1 MCKKF
6 MKFIFCFCLSLSFL
20 LNNSFA
26 KINIPADAN
35 LDNLVLMELENGVVV
50 IELYPIK
57 APWTVYRIK
66 LLVANKFYD
75 GLTFHRAIKNFM
87 VQTGDPTGTGTGG
100 SQFGKMRAEI
110 NDLKHIKGVCSMAR
124 GNELDSADSQFFIV
138 TGDKVPHLDG
148 QYTVWGKVIHGM
160 DLIESIK
167 TGTNENNGM
176 VENPNKIVK
185 MRLVQ
190 DMNFNYEGDTPEQ
203 IENRKNQRIAILQL
217 LDELKTL
224 NDQLNKENKENLSLL
239 DRIFFLNSEL
249 E

>member
-1 MCKKF
+1 MFRKF
-6 MKFIFCFCLSLSFL
+6 RKFIFCVCLLSAFVIH
-20 LNNSFA
+20 NSFA
-26 KINIPADAN
+26 KANIPVDVN

-50 IELYPIK
+50 IELYPTK

-75 GLTFHRAIKNFM
+75 GLNFHRAIKNFM

-110 NDLKHIKGVCSMAR
+110 SDLKHIQGICSMAR

-138 TGDKVPHLDG
+138 TGNKVPHLDG
-148 QYTVWGKVIHGM
+148 QYTIWGKVIHGM
-160 DLIESIK
+160 DLIEEIK

-176 VENPNKIVK
+176 VENPSKIVK

-190 DMNFNYEGDTPEQ
+190 DMNFNYEDDTPEQ
-203 IENRKNQRIAILQL
+203 IENRRNQRIAILQL

-224 NDQLNKENKENLSLL
+224 NNQLNKENKENLSLL

>member
-26 KINIPADAN
+26 KVNIPADAN

-110 NDLKHIKGVCSMAR
+110 NDLKHIKGACSMAR

>member
-110 NDLKHIKGVCSMAR
+110 NDLKHIKGACSMAR